1 MNLPKQ
7 YISRGSSLKDGMAI
21 ISKLPGIF
29 TDAITRWGE
38 FEVIVRRRV
47 KKRSIEQNK
56 LQRKWCAEAAAQGDM
71 TAEEYRGYCKLH
83 FGVPILRR
91 DSDAFCEAYDRLIR
105 PKDYEEKLLLMQEPF
120 DLQVTRLMNTKQKT
134 EYLDRVWQHF
144 TGLGFRLTDPNLKG
158 MDPSQYKEAA

>member
-1 MNLPKQ
+1 MTPPKQ
-7 YISRGSSLKDGMAI
+7 YVSRASTLQESLAAVA
-21 ISKLPGIF
+21 KLPRILAE
-29 TDAITRWGE
+29 AITRWGE
-38 FEVIVRRRV
+38 IEVIVRKREKRR
-47 KKRSIEQNK
+47 SWEQNK

-91 DSDAFCEAYDRLIR
+91 DSEDFREVYDRLIR

-120 DLQVTRLMNTKQKT
+120 DLQVTRLMTAAQKR
-134 EYLDRVWQHF
+134 EYLDLCWQHF